1 MRKPVWAVLR
11 VALSAQMAVSPCIVK
26 KWRNKLWQ
34 KKEKLC

>member
-1 MRKPVWAVLR
+1 MRKPAWAVPR
-11 VALSAQMAVSPCIVK
+11 VASSAQTVVSPCIVK

>member
-1 MRKPVWAVLR
+1 MRKPVWAVPH
-11 VALSAQMAVSPCIVK
+11 VASSAQMAVSPYIVK